1 MFLRKLY
8 MQQKHVFMHQQS
20 PPFKIFFLT
29 TMVGECA
36 REKSMKNYDV
46 FCATNGIWMTHFR
59 NFPTNLSTKEAPM
72 GIAPRQHSLSGKGK
86 PADEKKGR
94 QTR

>member
-1 MFLRKLY
+1 

-46 FCATNGIWMTHFR
+46 FCATNGI
-59 NFPTNLSTKEAPM
+59 
-72 GIAPRQHSLSGKGK
+72 
-86 PADEKKGR
+86 
-94 QTR
+94 